1 VWLWSG
7 WRSGLFGRCGRY
19 RGGFFNR
26 SGRCGNSGLDRCLD
40 GRHLERSC
48 LDRRYLKLERRCL
61 SIDRRCLGG
70 HGSVLQERKLWGVG
84 CFLEPACATDQ
95 RGARGAAARGGL
107 VACGIGGFRTV
118 PRDFLFVCHDWVL
131 RVGL

>member
-1 VWLWSG
+1 MRL
-7 WRSGLFGRCGRY
+7 
-19 RGGFFNR
+19 
-26 SGRCGNSGLDRCLD
+26 
-40 GRHLERSC
+40 
-48 LDRRYLKLERRCL
+48 
-61 SIDRRCLGG
+61 DRRCLKLDRRCLKLDRNCL

-84 CFLEPACATDQ
+84 CFLEPACATDE

-107 VACGIGGFRTV
+107 GACGIGSFRTV